1 MKNKKKLNDKERE
14 ALKKKYRHI
23 GKIVLDILMYGFAII
38 MAIALAVGG
47 ACSYKQANAVYYG
60 ERYTNYN
67 QLNVNEL
74 DKYNLY
80 MPITDNYK
88 YIIPDYATISQFWYD
103 CGSPSE
109 TTIECVLNESVYI
122 NNYRV
127 VGVYFRRGVD
137 STSAWY
143 RLGLVDINDA
153 FIHTFIIRPTTIY
166 TVDTTGVSCWNAVF
180 NGTHKLF
187 RHEDNYN
194 FLSKFLLFYGSTNS
208 YKYVEVEMPFN
219 DTKSLYPYLI
229 DNQNGLN
236 DNFAFNGY
244 AFYSDYFYSTL
255 VQNHES
261 DTLVARVPFISGSFY
276 CAGRYFSAIEL
287 VISPIFRGTN
297 TSDWI
302 RSYYLNGTNTGIT
315 SANENYNHYFYVSS
329 IRYGFF
335 NGGFIEAC
343 SISTSIGSTSNVLGI
358 DLDNFY
364 WLGTDVNNGIIS
376 PYRTFTVHYILNAS
390 MDIQAFP
397 LLEGYSYIELL
408 NSFAIVNDLPMST
421 HEVIDTIGDYPVL
434 SVFDWLRRALIGVLP
449 LFSLSFLPGLTL
461 GTVLLL
467 PFAVM
472 VILFVVKLFKR

>member
-1 MKNKKKLNDKERE
+1 MKTKKKLNDKELE
-14 ALKKKYRHI
+14 ALKKKYRHF
-23 GKIVLDILMYGFAII
+23 GKVILDILMYGFAIV

-47 ACSYKQANAVYYG
+47 ACTYKQANAVYYG

-88 YIIPDYATISQFWYD
+88 YIIPDYATISQFWVD
-103 CGSPSE
+103 SGSPNES
-109 TTIECVLNESVYI
+109 TIDVVLNESVYI
-122 NNYRV
+122 NNYRII
-127 VGVYFRRGVD
+127 GVYFRRGTD
-137 STSAWY
+137 ATSAWY

-153 FIHTFIIRPTTIY
+153 YIHALIIRPTSIE
-166 TVDTTGVSCWNAVF
+166 TVNSIGVSCWNGVF

-187 RHEDNYN
+187 RSNENYN

-208 YKYVEVEMPFN
+208 YKYVNVEMPYNNTQSIYAYF
-219 DTKSLYPYLI
+219 I
-229 DNQNGLN
+229 DNQNSLN
-236 DNFAFNGY
+236 DNYAFNGY

-255 VQNHES
+255 VENHES

-276 CAGRYFSAIEL
+276 CAGRYFSSIEL
-287 VISPIFRGTN
+287 VITPIYRGSN
-297 TSDWI
+297 PSDYT
-302 RSYYLNGTNTGIT
+302 RTYFLNGTNTGIT
-315 SANENYNHYFYVSS
+315 SSNETFNHYFYVSS
-329 IRYGFF
+329 IRYSYFE
-335 NGGFIEAC
+335 GGTIEVC
-343 SISTSIGSTSNVLGI
+343 SIITSIVGDSRILSI
-358 DLDNFY
+358 DLDNFH

-376 PYRTFTVHYILNAS
+376 PYRSFDVYYILNAN
-390 MDIQAFP
+390 MDTQSFP
-397 LLEGYSYIELL
+397 LLEGYSWIELL

-421 HEVIDTIGDYPVL
+421 HEVIDTIGDYPIL
-434 SVFDWLRRALIGVLP
+434 SVFEWLRRALIGVLP